1 MRYAPGYTLALL
13 CLGTACSGD
22 YTFTP
27 PDENAQPLIDLEV
40 TPRTVSREGACS
52 AFVEEVTLEN
62 VGTRA
67 VTLERIVTTGESWN
81 VQAGWPSTLEPGAS
95 ATLQLT
101 GVGGDGTLVITSD
114 DTAEPTIEIPLLGT
128 LNSPPSVV
136 ILEPDPDSV
145 LELDNVSLVAKISDD
160 LDPPEALQ
168 IQWNSSIDGALDDTP
183 ADTNGDLS
191 YLWAAPR
198 SPGDHV
204 LTLDVADSCG
214 SVGATSVNICQEKTV
229 VSDALE
235 IEDWTFAGAARWDTK
250 NDWLELT
257 GLNPNQVG
265 SAFATQE
272 TVYGGELDIEFLF
285 YVGDGTGADGF
296 SLTMLDASRSEGT
309 LGGTGCGMGYGGD
322 SACTDGP
329 ALPGWTVEVDT
340 YYNEGHDP
348 TEEDH
353 IAFVLDGQVDRPE
366 AWVAA
371 PELEDTGWHFMRVV
385 VQAPNVKVYI
395 DGTEYLNIY
404 VAGNFAFDGWVGFT
418 AGTGDITNNHLI
430 YDLTVTESRCE

>member
-1 MRYAPGYTLALL
+1 MRHLPVYTLALL
-13 CLGTACSGD
+13 GLASSCSGD

-27 PDENAQPLIDLEV
+27 PNEPQRLIDLDV
-40 TPRTVSREGACS
+40 TPRTINREGACG
-52 AFVEEVTLEN
+52 AFVEEVRLEN
-62 VGTRA
+62 VGERT
-67 VTLERIVTTGESWN
+67 VTLADIRTTGDRWN
-81 VQAGWPSTLEPGAS
+81 VQPGWPDQLEAGEVAV
-95 ATLQLT
+95 LQLT
-101 GVGGDGTLVITSD
+101 GVGGDGTLIIESD
-114 DTAEPTIEIPLLGT
+114 DTAEAVIEVPLVGV
-128 LNSPPSVV
+128 LNAPPSVV
-136 ILEPDPDSV
+136 ILEPDPDSI
-145 LELDNVSLVAKISDD
+145 LELDDVTLVAKISDD
-160 LDPPEALQ
+160 VDEPEALRVE
-168 IQWNSSIDGALDDTP
+168 WRSSVDGVLDTT
-183 ADTNGDLS
+183 ASNTSGDLS

-198 SPGDHV
+198 TPGDHV
-204 LTLDVADSCG
+204 LTLDVSDSCDDIG
-214 SVGATSVNICQEKTV
+214 QSSVSICQEKTV
-229 VSDALE
+229 VSEALD
-235 IEDWTFAGAARWDTK
+235 IKDWTFAGAARWDTT

-257 GLNPNQVG
+257 GLTPNQVG
-265 SAFATQE
+265 SAFATQN

-296 SLTMLDASRSEGT
+296 SLTMLDASRSTGT

-348 TEEDH
+348 TKEDH
-353 IAFVLDGQVDRPE
+353 IAFVLDGQVDNPE

-395 DGTEYLNIY
+395 DGTEYLDIY
-404 VAGNFAFDGWVGFT
+404 VAGHFAFDGWVGFT